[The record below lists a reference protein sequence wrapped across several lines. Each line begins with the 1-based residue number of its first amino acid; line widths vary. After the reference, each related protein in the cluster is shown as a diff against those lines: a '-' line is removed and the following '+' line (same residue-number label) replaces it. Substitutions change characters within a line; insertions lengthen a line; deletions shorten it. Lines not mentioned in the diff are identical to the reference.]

1 MKGIVMRENPAA
13 QYEKRKEDYH
23 QLVKKQDKEV
33 NLISNLRFI
42 TFFLGL
48 GIIIYFHLIE
58 RYLLSAIVVAGF
70 ILLFL
75 VLVFKHQQAMDDKDY
90 LSVLLKINEDSLE
103 RLKGQWHTFPDT
115 GEEFL
120 DENHH
125 YAQDLDIF
133 GQGSLFQWINTAAT
147 FTGREKL
154 RKVLSEPCQ
163 NVGEIKKR
171 QEAVEE
177 LARKLNWRQEFT
189 AEGLLA
195 KNELHDPGALLTWAG
210 AGNKLFL
217 SRWKIILVR
226 LLPVATILLI
236 LIAFISSEISY
247 FLPVAAVG
255 MQILLLVLGARE
267 RGKLFD
273 IANTYKNNLRA
284 YSRMIKL
291 WEKERFKSTYLKELQ
306 GRLINQDKQ
315 TASVQLHQL
324 EKIVGAISHR
334 HHQLYLI
341 INILLLWDY
350 QCLIALEGWKEKSGD
365 SLGKWIEAIGEVE
378 VLASLA
384 VIRYDHP
391 DWAMPTISGEPLV
404 LAAEGMGHPLL
415 TGDGISND
423 MRFVPP
429 VRILLITGSNM
440 SGKSTLLRTAGIN
453 LVLAYAGA
461 PVCARK
467 FTCSLM
473 DIYTCMRVS
482 DNLEKNISSFYAELL
497 RIRMIVRAAEEGREI
512 FFLLDEIFKGTNSTD
527 RHTGAKVLI
536 NKLSEQKVLGLVS
549 THDLELGA
557 LEEENNKI
565 KNFHFRE
572 YYEGDQ
578 LHFDYQLRPGLST
591 TRNAIYLMKMAGI
604 EVEKKEKGMKKR

>member
-1 MKGIVMRENPAA
+1 MRENSAA
-13 QYEKRKEDYH
+13 QYDKRKEKYH
-23 QLVKKQDKEV
+23 QLVTKQNSKV

-48 GIIIYFHLIE
+48 GVIIYLHLME
-58 RYLLSAIVVAGF
+58 SYLLSSIIALGF
-70 ILLFL
+70 ILVFL
-75 VLVFKHQQAMDDKDY
+75 VLVFKHQRAMDEKDY
-90 LSVLLKINEDSLE
+90 FSVLLKINENSLV
-103 RLKGQWHTFPDT
+103 RTKGQWNAFPDT

-120 DENHH
+120 DENHQ

-133 GQGSLFQWINTAAT
+133 GKGSLFQWINTATT

-154 RKVLSEPCQ
+154 RKVLAEPCQ
-163 NVGEIKKR
+163 NAGEIMKR
-171 QEAVEE
+171 QEAVAE
-177 LARKLNWRQEFT
+177 LADKLNWRQEFT
-189 AEGLLA
+189 AVGLLA
-195 KNELHDPGALLTWAG
+195 KDELHDPRALLTWAG

-217 SRWKIILVR
+217 KRWVITLIR
-226 LLPVATILLI
+226 LLPAVTIA
-236 LIAFISSEISY
+236 LIAAAYFSSEISY
-247 FLPVAAVG
+247 YIPGIAVVI
-255 MQILLLVLGARE
+255 QILFLVPGARE
-267 RGKLFD
+267 RGKLFNT
-273 IANTYKNNLRA
+273 ANTYKNNLRA

-291 WEKERFKSTYLKELQ
+291 LEKERFNSSYLKELQ
-306 GRLINQDKQ
+306 GRLINQNKEN
-315 TASVQLHQL
+315 ASVQLHQL
-324 EKIVGAISHR
+324 DKIVGAISHR
-334 HHQLYLI
+334 HHQIYLI

-350 QCLIALEGWKEKSGD
+350 QCLIALEGWLKKSGD

-378 VLASLA
+378 AIASLA
-384 VIRYDHP
+384 VISYDHP
-391 DWAMPTISGEPLV
+391 DWAMPTITGES
-404 LAAEGMGHPLL
+404 LALSAEEMGHPLL
-415 TGDGISND
+415 TGDRISND
-423 MRFVPP
+423 LRFVPP

-453 LVLAYAGA
+453 LVLAYTGA

-473 DIYTCMRVS
+473 GIYTCMRVS

-497 RIRMIVRAAEEGREI
+497 RIKVIVRAAEEGREI

-527 RHTGAKVLI
+527 RHTGAKVLV
-536 NKLSEQKVLGLVS
+536 NKLSREKALGLVS

-572 YYEGDQ
+572 YYEGEQ
-578 LHFDYQLRPGLST
+578 LRFDYQLRPGLST

-604 EVEKKEKGMKKR
+604 EVEKKESGMTR